1 MSTPSVSFAP
11 GTPDLGDFRL
21 NQRQVRLM
29 NRLVQNPEASLP
41 DALRDGAEIEAG
53 YRFLRNP
60 KISLSAVLE
69 PHIND
74 VAAMK
79 TTGARLIVHDSSKI
93 VHVTAQDAADTY
105 DLGTGRDGYIGHFS
119 LVIQESDGEP
129 LGLAN
134 LEIIAREK
142 TDPATKASGAKVKKA
157 RRTAAQRARGPGP
170 DDVVDPDVAE
180 SYRWARGALES
191 AHRLGAETPL
201 VHVMDS
207 EGDSYFTYFAL
218 VSSNQDFVVRAAQ
231 DRIVRTDKGPTR
243 DMLSKQESN
252 LPVLLQR
259 TIELS
264 AREAKR
270 ALPAGK
276 RNRGVRSERETTV
289 DIHGGVVYL
298 QRPKTGPKDWPEE
311 LKLSV
316 VLVRET
322 SLVAGEEPVEWTLW
336 TTLPVTTAAEA
347 ARVVDIYVR
356 RWLIEEFFKA
366 LKTGCKFE
374 ERHFE
379 SGATSQ
385 IALGLFI
392 PIAIHL
398 LRIRHF
404 SRESPDR
411 PAKDVLPPSYLA
423 ALRHLDRLLPTS
435 PTVMQALLGIARCGG
450 HLKQNGDPG
459 WQVLWRGLQKVANFA
474 EGWEAAIQT
483 RGRVRDGEL
492 M

>member
-1 MSTPSVSFAP
+1 MPTPSVSFTP

-41 DALRDGAEIEAG
+41 DALGDGAEIEAG

-60 KISLSAVLE
+60 KISLSAVLQ
-69 PHIND
+69 PHFHD

-79 TTGARLIVHDSSKI
+79 TNGPRLVLHDSSKI
-93 VHVTAQDAADTY
+93 VHLTAQDAPDTY
-105 DLGTGRDGYIGHFS
+105 DLGSGRDGYLGHFS
-119 LVIQESDGEP
+119 LVVQERDGEP

-134 LEIIAREK
+134 LEIIGREK
-142 TDPATKASGAKVKKA
+142 TDPATKASGAKAKKP
-157 RRTAAQRARGPGP
+157 RRSAAQRAQDAGS

-207 EGDSYFTYFAL
+207 EGDGYFTFYAL
-218 VSSNQDFVVRAAQ
+218 TAAKQDFVVRAAQ
-231 DRIVRTDKGPTR
+231 DRIVRTDAANKPG
-243 DMLSKQESN
+243 MLSKQESTF
-252 LPVLLQR
+252 PVLLQR

-276 RNRGVRSERETTV
+276 RNRGTRSERETTV
-289 DIHGGVVYL
+289 EIRGGVVYL
-298 QRPKTGPKDWPEE
+298 QRPKAGSKDWPDE

-322 SLVAGEEPVEWTLW
+322 SIVEGEEPVEWTLW
-336 TTLPVTTAAEA
+336 TTLPVTTAEEA

-385 IALGLFI
+385 VALGLFI
-392 PIAIHL
+392 PIAVHL

-411 PAKDVLPPSYLA
+411 PAKDVLPPSYMA
-423 ALRHLDRLLPTS
+423 ALRHLDRKLPKA
-435 PTVMQALLGIARCGG
+435 PTVLQALLGIARCGG

-474 EGWEAAIQT
+474 EGWEAATQT
-483 RGRVRDGEL
+483 RGRAREVN
-492 M
+492 